1 MNWKYT
7 STINRMREET
17 KVLSNE
23 SIDVPSHENFL
34 TPILIIRQSDEPNNK
49 FSIRLNFGGV
59 ELKGNSNKEKYIY
72 ETTCYRR
79 CCSCWEMP
87 SSCICHIK
95 KYIILTASNKFRV
108 MFDNDVPLIFDN
120 YTSGVSSITF
130 SNEFIELMKGKK
142 MMTIEIE
149 DVQNG
154 KLWYDFN
161 IDGLQSICE
170 ENNVYKF
177 RTPPQKTIDNTTEY
191 YKVLTQ
197 KSYLPHT
204 IIALLVFLCFVI
216 WLISSYNEKPYV
228 TNLPLQ
234 ESKDTIITN
243 QPLSA
248 NLVDLSITDKK
259 EKSKIKPKPNHEI
272 EIKETKEDVSE
283 IKTQSEFVQ
292 PINDVV
298 LTKEDNVTPTKEE
311 PIQITNSLNVNDYP
325 TYQVKKKGLLKRL
338 FSKN

>member
-1 MNWKYT
+1 MG
-7 STINRMREET
+7 EET

-34 TPILIIRQSDEPNNK
+34 TPVLIIRQSDEPNNK
-49 FSIRLNFGGV
+49 FSIKLNFGGV
-59 ELKGNSNKEKYIY
+59 ELKGNSGKEKYIY
-72 ETTCYRR
+72 ETTCYRRR

-95 KYIILTASNKFRV
+95 KYIISTASNKFRV
-108 MFDNDVPLIFDN
+108 KFDNDTPLIFDN
-120 YTSGVSSITF
+120 HTSGVSSITF
-130 SNEFIELMKGKK
+130 SNEFIEQMKGKK

-149 DVQNG
+149 DVENG

-161 IDGLQSICE
+161 IDGIESICE

-177 RTPPQKTIDNTTEY
+177 RIPPQKTIDDTTD
-191 YKVLTQ
+191 YKVLT
-197 KSYLPHT
+197 KGTTNITSYIILT
-204 IIALLVFLCFVI
+204 IVFVCFVI
-216 WLISSYNEKPYV
+216 WLISLYNEKPYV

-234 ESKDTIITN
+234 ESKDTITTN

-248 NLVDLSITDKK
+248 NLVDLSITNKK
-259 EKSKIKPKPNHEI
+259 EKSKIKPKPNYEI
-272 EIKETKEDVSE
+272 EIKETKEEVSE

-292 PINDVV
+292 PINDVI
-298 LTKEDNVTPTKEE
+298 LSKEDNVTPTKEE
-311 PIQITNSLNVNDYP
+311 PIQIINSLNVNDYP
-325 TYQVKKKGLLKRL
+325 TYKVKKKGILTRL